1 MIAGAGG
8 GKGVRKAVVTCL
20 GLGYLPVAPGTWG
33 SLGACACALA
43 VGWVA
48 YGRAGFD
55 VALGAMSAAAVLGC
69 VVLGE
74 WACQHYGSADPRAV
88 VLDEA
93 AGQWVALVGLPG
105 AGAGA
110 MLAVVGL
117 QFLLFRAADV
127 LKPPPAR
134 QAERLPGGWG
144 IVCDDLVA
152 GAYANLIGQIV
163 FRYWWTLS

>member
-1 MIAGAGG
+1 M
-8 GKGVRKAVVTCL
+8 RKAVVSFL

-43 VGWVA
+43 VGWAAHGGV
-48 YGRAGFD
+48 GFD
-55 VALGAMSAAAVLGC
+55 LALGTMSAAAVVGC
-69 VVLGE
+69 VALGE
-74 WACQHYGSADPRAV
+74 WACQCYGSADPRPV

-105 AGAGA
+105 VGAEA
-110 MLAVVGL
+110 LLIVVGV

-134 QAERLPGGWG
+134 QAERLAGGWG

-152 GAYANLIGQIV
+152 GLYANLIGQIV
-163 FRYWWTLS
+163 FRYWWALS